1 MFTRL
6 SPAIH
11 SLMKHCVRTTGL
23 LFLLAYHCTSI
34 QAQQLQR
41 PLRHISTRDGLP
53 QSFVSGLV
61 QDRQGFVW
69 IATRNGLASFDGL
82 QFKTFRH
89 SNSDS
94 NSLATNLLIKLKQA
108 ANGDIWIEHESGD
121 IDRIN
126 PETHIIERITKRKIF
141 QQHPPRFVKR
151 GWLTDSEGNFWCTR
165 KEGDILKYDLKN
177 NTVKLFKPGGSS
189 VVNDTVR
196 GMLQDHNKQVWV
208 VTQKT
213 FIKIDTVGRLSYTPL
228 PLNARFKKYPDSE
241 SDLVQLKER
250 ANNDIM
256 FGDNKQLFLF
266 NPAHNSFTIV
276 PLPAEASHGIRWI
289 QTGPDGHEYFDIQ
302 GTVYRYTGSGTIEP
316 VADLGPVP
324 MRDIQAL
331 LIDRSGLI
339 WLGTNANGIYQVDLT
354 APFFESHPNTISFHA
369 DVLKQ
374 ETGVNLQH
382 FSLWPAA
389 DKQFKFSSYYFRYAY
404 DLQKKLWITLRNQVG
419 YYDENEKRMV
429 TLPPVPFVT
438 DQLNASL
445 GIRGID
451 FSPDGRLWVAGYN
464 GYTAYF
470 NKAGHRW
477 ETVLDTGFLK
487 NIQLQDG
494 IVHIAVDGNH
504 IWLSSINEHGLLAVD
519 IQTKQVKQ
527 FTTASQ
533 EGRLPTNHLL
543 GLLKD
548 PVQKNILWIGSYEG
562 LIRFNTDSYQTSF
575 YSINE
580 GLPDNTVYSLAFD
593 DRGFLWCSTNKGLC
607 RFDTATHTLN
617 IFQVADG
624 LPGDEFNRFHH
635 LKLPDG
641 KMGFGGT
648 DGWVLFNP
656 LAMKTDN
663 YLPPV
668 AFTGLKINNID
679 FHAARS
685 EVQLKKGLNELD
697 ELLLRHN
704 QNTLSFSFAGLEF
717 TQPKKI
723 IYRYKL
729 EPYDNDWITTSNTE
743 AVYTKLPPG
752 RYVLLVNASNTTG
765 NWSDKVKRL
774 AIVVSPPLWR
784 TWWAYVLYA
793 FIGAGWIALFIRYR
807 VNRERMRQEI
817 QLKERE
823 AAQLKAVDEL
833 KGRFFANITHDFR
846 TPLTLILG
854 PVQQLK
860 HSIAKDSNKR
870 WLDSIERNAN
880 QLLQLINQ
888 LLDLSKLEAGSLQ
901 LNETYGSPTGVIN
914 SCVQSFKAEAAS
926 KQLTLQYNY
935 SGGETDCWFDA
946 GKLQQIA
953 SNLIANAIKFTP
965 AGGTVEVYVQTD
977 GNISLTV
984 SDTGVGIPPAQLPL
998 IFNRFYQVDSG
1009 HTGFSSV
1016 QGSGIGLALV
1026 KELVELQGGTIQA
1039 HSNDEE
1045 TGKWSTV
1052 FSVTLPC
1059 KKMENNKELAV
1070 AATAPV
1076 AATIKD
1082 YTPFVHIEA
1091 GSTVSAD
1098 EETTTILLVE
1108 DNNELADFIISS
1120 VDDRYTI
1127 IYAVNGQQGLGKAF
1141 DIIPDLVISDIMMPV
1156 MNGYDMCNAL
1166 KKDERTSHIPVILL
1180 TAKAGFDDRIEGLSL
1195 GADDYLTKPFHVQE
1209 LLIRINNLT
1218 ERQKRL
1224 REKIFREIGQAGSH
1238 DLPASAEPTL
1248 QDLFMEKLYDLIES
1262 NLDKTGFGVEEL
1274 ARLTGMSRANLH
1286 RKLKAI
1292 AGIPAGDII
1301 RNYRLKRAA
1310 AFLNLGHN
1318 SSETAYMTGFDS
1330 PAYFS
1335 KCFKDFYQLT
1345 PTEFSQQNGK

>member
-1 MFTRL
+1 
-6 SPAIH
+6 
-11 SLMKHCVRTTGL
+11 MKHCVCTIGL
-23 LFLLAYHCTSI
+23 LFLSAYYGTCLK
-34 QAQQLQR
+34 AQQLQR

-69 IATRNGLASFDGL
+69 IATRNGLACFDGL

-89 SNSDS
+89 SNTDS
-94 NSLATNLLIKLKQA
+94 NSLATNLLIKLMQA

-121 IDRIN
+121 IDRVD
-126 PETHIIERITKRKIF
+126 PETNRIERITKRKIF
-141 QQHPPRFVKR
+141 EQQPAQFVKR
-151 GWLTDSEGNFWCTR
+151 GWLTDSEGNFWCTQ
-165 KEGDILKYDLKN
+165 KEGTILKYDLKN
-177 NTVKLFKPGGSS
+177 NTVKFFKPKGG
-189 VVNDTVR
+189 VLVNDTIR
-196 GMLQDHNKQVWV
+196 GMFQDRKKHVWV

-213 FIKIDTVGRLSYTPL
+213 FIRIDTGSRQVYTPL
-228 PLNARFKKYPDSE
+228 PFTTLFKKYPDSE

-250 ANNDIM
+250 ANGEIM
-256 FGDNKQLFLF
+256 FGDNRQLFLF
-266 NPAHNSFTIV
+266 NPANNSFTIL
-276 PLPAEASHGIRWI
+276 PLPAEAPNGIRWI
-289 QTGPDGHEYFDIQ
+289 QTGPDGYEYFDIQ

-331 LIDRSGLI
+331 LVDRSGLI

-354 APFFESHPNTISFHA
+354 APFFESHANTLSFHA

-374 ETGVNLQH
+374 ETGTDLQQ
-382 FSLWPAA
+382 FSAWPAT
-389 DKQFKFSSYYFRYAY
+389 DKQFKYSSYYFRYAY
-404 DLQKKLWITLRNQVG
+404 DQQKKLWMALRNQVG
-419 YYDENEKRMV
+419 YYDEKERKMV

-438 DQLNASL
+438 DNSNASL

-451 FSPDGRLWVAGYN
+451 FSPDGRLWVTGYN

-470 NKAGHRW
+470 NKASHRW

-494 IVHIAVDGNH
+494 IVHIAVDGDH
-504 IWLSSINEHGLLAVD
+504 IWLSSINEHGLFSVD
-519 IQTKQVKQ
+519 IKTKQIRQ
-527 FTTASQ
+527 FTSTSK
-533 EGRLPTNHLL
+533 EGKLPTNHLL

-562 LIRFNTDSYQTSF
+562 LIRFNTRTFQTRF

-593 DRGFLWCSTNKGLC
+593 DRGFLWLSTNKGLC
-607 RFDTATHTLN
+607 RFDTAKHTLN
-617 IFQVADG
+617 TFQVADG

-635 LKLPDG
+635 LKIPNG
-641 KMGFGGT
+641 KMAFGGT

-668 AFTGLKINNID
+668 AFTGLKINNVDI
-679 FHAARS
+679 HTAGS
-685 EVQLKKGLNELD
+685 EIQLKKGLNVVD
-697 ELLLRHN
+697 ELQLRYN

-729 EPYDNDWITTSNTE
+729 EPYDNDWITTPNPE

-901 LNETYGSPTGVIN
+901 LNETYGSPTKVID
-914 SCVQSFKAEAAS
+914 SCVQSFKAEATA

-935 SGGETDCWFDA
+935 IWGETDCWFDA

-965 AGGTVEVYVQTD
+965 AGGTIEIFVQT
-977 GNISLTV
+977 GSAITLTV

-1009 HTGFSSV
+1009 NTGFSSV

-1026 KELVELQGGTIQA
+1026 KELVELQGGTIKAQ
-1039 HSNDEE
+1039 SNDEE

-1059 KKMENNKELAV
+1059 KKKAENNKELAV
-1070 AATAPV
+1070 AATALV

-1082 YTPFVHIEA
+1082 YTSSVHVEA

-1098 EETTTILLVE
+1098 EETTSILLVE

-1120 VDDRYTI
+1120 VDDRYNI
-1127 IYAVNGQQGLGKAF
+1127 VYAVNGQQGLDKAL

-1156 MNGYDMCNAL
+1156 MNGYDMCTAL

-1209 LLIRINNLT
+1209 LLLRINNLV

-1224 REKIFREIGQAGSH
+1224 REKISREISQPGSP

-1248 QDLFMEKLYDLIES
+1248 QDLFMEKLYAQIES

-1292 AGIPAGDII
+1292 AGIPAGEII

-1310 AFLNLGHN
+1310 AFLTLGHN
-1318 SSETAYMTGFDS
+1318 SSEAAYMTGFDS

-1335 KCFKDFYQLT
+1335 KCFKDFYHLT
-1345 PTEFSQQNGK
+1345 PTDFSQQSGK

>member
-1 MFTRL
+1 MRHL
-6 SPAIH
+6 ST
-11 SLMKHCVRTTGL
+11 K
-23 LFLLAYHCTSI
+23 
-34 QAQQLQR
+34 
-41 PLRHISTRDGLP
+41 DGLP

-61 QDRQGFVW
+61 QDKQGFVW
-69 IATRNGLASFDGL
+69 IATRNGLASFDGS

-89 SNSDS
+89 INNDS
-94 NSLATNLLIKLKQA
+94 SSLASNLLIKLMQA
-108 ANGDIWIEHESGD
+108 ANGDIWVEHESGE

-126 PETHIIERITKRKIF
+126 PETNVIEHITKRKIF
-141 QQHPPRFVKR
+141 LQQPARFVKR
-151 GWLTDSEGNFWCTR
+151 GWLTDSEGSLWCIQKDGILT
-165 KEGDILKYDLKN
+165 KYNLKY
-177 NTVKLFKPGGSS
+177 NTVTS
-189 VVNDTVR
+189 VEFREKAITNDTIR
-196 GMLQDHNKQVWV
+196 GLMEDRQKQVWV
-208 VTQKT
+208 LTQKGLT
-213 FIKIDTVGRLSYTPL
+213 KIGNTGRQPHTHFPFTTIL
-228 PLNARFKKYPDSE
+228 KKYPGSE
-241 SDLVQLKER
+241 SDLIQLKES
-250 ANNDIM
+250 NNGEII
-256 FGDNKQLFLF
+256 FGDNRRLVLF
-266 NPAHNSFTIV
+266 NPPSGSFKTIA
-276 PLPAEASHGIRWI
+276 LPAEAAAGIRWI
-289 QTGPDGHEYFDIQ
+289 QSGPDGYEYFDMQ
-302 GTVYRYTGSGTIEP
+302 GTVYRYTGSNVVEP

-331 LIDRSGLI
+331 LVDRSGLI
-339 WLGTNANGIYQVDLT
+339 WLGTNANGIYQVDLS
-354 APFFESHPNTISFHA
+354 APFFESHSNTISFHA

-374 ETGVNLQH
+374 ETGTDLQN
-382 FSLWPAA
+382 FSAWPAS
-389 DKQFKFSSYYFRYAY
+389 DKQFKFSSYFFRYAY
-404 DLQKKLWITLRNQVG
+404 DLQKKLWIAMRNQVG
-419 YYDENEKRMV
+419 YYDEKESRMIK
-429 TLPPVPFVT
+429 LPPVPFVVDNT
-438 DQLNASL
+438 NASL

-464 GYTAYF
+464 GYTAYLDPA
-470 NKAGHRW
+470 NHRW

-487 NIQLQDG
+487 NINLQDG
-494 IVHIAVDGNH
+494 IVNIAVDGDH
-504 IWLSSINEHGLLAVD
+504 IWLSSINEHGLFGVD
-519 IQTKQVKQ
+519 IKTRQIKQ
-527 FTTASQ
+527 FTATSK
-533 EGRLPTNHLL
+533 EGKLPTNHLL

-562 LIRFNTDSYQTSF
+562 LIRFNTGTFHTNY

-580 GLPDNTVYSLAFD
+580 GLPDNTIYSLAFD
-593 DRGFLWCSTNKGLC
+593 DKGFLWISTNKGLC
-607 RFDTATHTLN
+607 RFDTTTHTLN
-617 IFQVADG
+617 TFQVADG

-635 LKLPDG
+635 IKLPGG
-641 KMGFGGT
+641 KMAFGGP

-656 LAMKTDN
+656 LVMKRDN
-663 YLPPV
+663 YLPQV
-668 AFTGLKINNID
+668 AFTGLKVNNVDIS
-679 FHAARS
+679 AATS
-685 EVQLKKGLNELD
+685 EVQLKKGLNVLD
-697 ELLLRHN
+697 ELLLRYN

-729 EPYDNDWITTSNTE
+729 EGYDNDWITTTKPE

-752 RYVLLVNASNTTG
+752 RYVLQVNASNTTG
-765 NWSDKVKRL
+765 NWSDKIKRL
-774 AIVVSPPLWR
+774 SIIVSPPLWR
-784 TWWAYVLYA
+784 TWWAYVLYV

-817 QLKERE
+817 ALKERE

-860 HSIAKDSNKR
+860 RSIAKDSNKR

-888 LLDLSKLEAGSLQ
+888 LMDLSKLEAGSLQ
-901 LNETYGSPTGVIN
+901 LNETYGSPTKVID
-914 SCVQSFKAEAAS
+914 SCVQSFGAEAAS

-935 SGGETDCWFDA
+935 SGGDTDCWFDA

-953 SNLIANAIKFTP
+953 NNLIANAIKFTP
-965 AGGTVEVYVQTD
+965 AGGTIEVFVQT
-977 GNISLTV
+977 GSGIVLAV
-984 SDTGVGIPPAQLPL
+984 SDTGVGIQPTQLPL
-998 IFNRFYQVDSG
+998 VFNRFFQVDSG
-1009 HTGFSSV
+1009 STGFSSI

-1026 KELVELQGGTIQA
+1026 KELVELQGGTIKA

-1052 FSVTLPC
+1052 FSVKLPC
-1059 KKMENNKELAV
+1059 KMGAENKKEP
-1070 AATAPV
+1070 AALESMPV
-1076 AATIKD
+1076 AASIKD
-1082 YTPFVHIEA
+1082 YTPFVN
-1091 GSTVSAD
+1091 TVPETSVPSD
-1098 EETTTILLVE
+1098 EDSTTILLVE
-1108 DNNELADFIISS
+1108 DNSELADFIISS

-1127 IYAVNGQQGLGKAF
+1127 IHAVNGQQGLDQAF
-1141 DIIPDLVISDIMMPV
+1141 EIMPDLVISDIMMPV
-1156 MNGYDMCNAL
+1156 MNGYDMCTAL

-1180 TAKAGFDDRIEGLSL
+1180 TAKASFDDRIEGLSL

-1209 LLIRINNLT
+1209 LLLRINNLV

-1224 REKIFREIGQAGSH
+1224 REKIFREISQPGLH
-1238 DLPASAEPTL
+1238 DLSPSAEPTL
-1248 QDLFMEKLYDLIES
+1248 QDLFMEKLYALVES

-1292 AGIPAGDII
+1292 AGIPAGEII

-1310 AFLNLGHN
+1310 AFLSLGHN

-1345 PTEFSQQNGK
+1345 PTEFSQQRGK